1 MEGANRAINFT
12 RDQSLLRASLKFK
25 DAILKF
31 KRAVGPD
38 LIHWENLSVSN
49 VTRGLWTLL
58 IYFLTLVCL
67 LGVIIGI
74 ILI

>member
-12 RDQSLLRASLKFK
+12 RDHSLLSHLRFK

-38 LIHWENLSVSN
+38 LIHWENLSVSK

-67 LGVIIGI
+67 VGVVIGI
-74 ILI
+74 IVI